1 VHLTRRRPAAGARA
15 RGFTLI
21 ELLVTLAVVA
31 FGLMG
36 LAKLQAAATAETQV
50 SRIRSVMTFQ
60 AESLAAAL
68 RANRAYWAN
77 ADATTQ
83 PTVAVAAGT
92 GTFTN
97 TDTTAGPGAWK
108 DCVAQSCTAAQ
119 MAVYDLQ
126 AWATAFN
133 GQFPAASA
141 QVACA
146 TSSGPVSCDITL
158 QWPER
163 YVAINRSTAPVAGDT
178 NPTGTLVVHVQP

>member
-1 VHLTRRRPAAGARA
+1 VHVMRRRPAAGAGA

-77 ADATTQ
+77 TDATTQ

-97 TDTTAGPGAWK
+97 TDSAAGPGAYK
-108 DCVAQSCTAAQ
+108 DCSAQICTAVQ
-119 MAVYDLQ
+119 MTAYDLQ
-126 AWATAFN
+126 TWATAFN
-133 GQFPAASA
+133 SQFPAATA
-141 QVACA
+141 QIACA

-163 YVAINRSTAPVAGDT
+163 YVAINRSTVPSAGD
-178 NPTGTLVVHVQP
+178 TGTLVVHVQP